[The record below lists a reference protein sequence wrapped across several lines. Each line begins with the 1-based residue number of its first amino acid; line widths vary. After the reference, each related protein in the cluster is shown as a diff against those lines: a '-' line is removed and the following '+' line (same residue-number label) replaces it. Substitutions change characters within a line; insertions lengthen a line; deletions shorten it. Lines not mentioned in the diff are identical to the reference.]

1 MAGKITKASKRRL
14 SLFGTISV
22 IAVFYFLFSLIYSGY
37 SIYNLTKEKNRLND
51 LYVELQEKAEDL
63 KLDIEKLKDPDYLAD
78 YARETYLYT
87 KDDEYVLQIE
97 EIIETNEKID
107 KLTNKI
113 DKNYI
118 IFGLIFL
125 IVLIFIYIICKSNK
139 KTIKK

>member
-1 MAGKITKASKRRL
+1 MSGKITKASKRRL
-14 SLFGTISV
+14 SLFGTISI
-22 IAVFYFLFSLIYSGY
+22 IAVFYFLFSLVYSSY

-51 LYVELQEKAEDL
+51 LYIELQEKAEEL
-63 KLDIEKLKDPDYLAD
+63 QLDIEKLQDPEYLAD

-97 EIIETNEKID
+97 EIIETNENID
-107 KLTNKI
+107 KLTNRV

-125 IVLIFIYIICKSNK
+125 IILIFIYIIRKSNK
-139 KTIKK
+139 KITKK

>member
-1 MAGKITKASKRRL
+1 MGGRITKASKRRL
-14 SLFGTISV
+14 SLFGTISI
-22 IAVFYFLFSLIYSGY
+22 IAIFYFIFSLVYSSMAIYK
-37 SIYNLTKEKNRLND
+37 LTKEKERLNN

-78 YARETYLYT
+78 YARENYLYT

-125 IVLIFIYIICKSNK
+125 IILIFVYIISKSNK
-139 KTIKK
+139 KNSKK

>member
-1 MAGKITKASKRRL
+1 MASKISKASIRRL
-14 SLFGTISV
+14 SLFGLVSV
-22 IAVFYFLFSLIYSGY
+22 CAVFYFLFSLIFSSY

-63 KLDIEKLKDPDYLAD
+63 KLDIEKLQDPEYLAD

-97 EIIETNEKID
+97 EIIETNENID

-125 IVLIFIYIICKSNK
+125 IVLIFIYIIRKSNK
-139 KTIKK
+139 KTTKK

>member
-1 MAGKITKASKRRL
+1 MIKDI
-14 SLFGTISV
+14 
-22 IAVFYFLFSLIYSGY
+22 
-37 SIYNLTKEKNRLND
+37 
-51 LYVELQEKAEDL
+51 Q
-63 KLDIEKLKDPDYLAD
+63 LDIEKLKDPDYLAD
-78 YARETYLYT
+78 YARENYLYT

-125 IVLIFIYIICKSNK
+125 IILIFVYIISKSNK
-139 KTIKK
+139 KNSKK

>member
-22 IAVFYFLFSLIYSGY
+22 IAVFYFLFSLVYNSY
-37 SIYNLTKEKNRLND
+37 SIYSLTKEKNRLND
-51 LYVELQEKAEDL
+51 LYIELQEKAEEL

-87 KDDEYVLQIE
+87 KPDEYVLQIE

-125 IVLIFIYIICKSNK
+125 IILIFVYILKKSSK
-139 KTIKK
+139 KNVKK

>member
-1 MAGKITKASKRRL
+1 MINKITIIGGDLRIVKLATMLAKEDNEIYV
-14 SLFGTISV
+14 FG
-22 IAVFYFLFSLIYSGY
+22 L
-37 SIYNLTKEKNRLND
+37 
-51 LYVELQEKAEDL
+51 EKAEDL

-125 IVLIFIYIICKSNK
+125 IVLIFIYIIRKSNK
-139 KTIKK
+139 KTTKK